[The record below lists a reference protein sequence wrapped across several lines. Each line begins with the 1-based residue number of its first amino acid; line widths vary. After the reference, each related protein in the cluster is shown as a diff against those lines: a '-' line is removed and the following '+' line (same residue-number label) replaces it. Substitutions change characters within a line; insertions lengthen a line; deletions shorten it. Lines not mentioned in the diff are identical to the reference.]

1 MRRRDVF
8 ARALAATFAL
18 VAAAAGVAAIAIAL
32 GLGDREPLEVK
43 VARITSEA
51 SALAMP
57 ARDPLSWRAS
67 RRRDFEVRAAIG
79 ASHVV
84 YEKSPGG
91 VSASAERTIAYRD
104 EIEAAA
110 KRHGVDPDTLEA
122 MIFLESAGRP
132 DVIAGPTP
140 ESASGLGQI
149 IPSTATDVLG
159 MSVDLPTSIAL
170 TQQIASASTPE
181 QAQRLR
187 DARAAID
194 QRFDPAAAIEGAAT
208 YLEIARERFGADDL
222 AVVSYHMGI
231 GNLETAIQ
239 SFTGASQGT
248 PIGEVVASAE
258 LSYAELFFD
267 SGLSENAR
275 TYEFLAG
282 LGDESS
288 QYLWKVRASEEILDR
303 YRTDP
308 EGLDATAALATA
320 KATLEEVFHPEN
332 ETEVFDSP
340 DEIEDAIDDGDL
352 VPLPNEPA
360 LGWEP
365 DRDIG
370 ELAKELDEEPA
381 LYRALRPEALATLTY
396 LAELVRKES
405 NAAAPLQLTSAV
417 RDREYQE
424 LLVGVNPEATA
435 EYSLHTTG
443 WSFDIRRDY
452 ESKRQANA
460 FQFVLDRLRSLALL
474 DYAVEPGAIHVT
486 VSNRARELLAD

>member
-1 MRRRDVF
+1 MFV
-8 ARALAATFAL
+8 RAVGATL
-18 VAAAAGVAAIAIAL
+18 LLAAAAIAVAAIAIAL
-32 GLGDREPLEVK
+32 GLGDREPLELR
-43 VARITSEA
+43 VARITNEA
-51 SALAMP
+51 SALAAP
-57 ARDPLSWRAS
+57 ERDPLSWAP
-67 RRRDFEVRAAIG
+67 RRREEFEARAATG
-79 ASHVV
+79 ASHVI

-91 VSASAERTIAYRD
+91 VVASAKRTSAYR
-104 EIEAAA
+104 EQIEAAA
-110 KRHGVDPDTLEA
+110 GRHGVDPDTLEA

-132 DVIAGPTP
+132 YAMAGPTP
-140 ESASGLGQI
+140 EAASGLGQI
-149 IPSTATDVLG
+149 IPSTATDLLG
-159 MSVDLPTSIAL
+159 MSVDLPASIAL
-170 TQQIASASTPE
+170 TEKIARAKTSE
-181 QAQRLR
+181 QAERLR
-187 DARAAID
+187 AERTAID
-194 QRFDPAAAIEGAAT
+194 QRFDPAAAIEGSAT

-231 GNLETAIQ
+231 GNLETAIR
-239 SFTGASQGT
+239 SFTGAGDRA
-248 PIGEVVASAE
+248 PIAEVVAAEE

-267 SGLSENAR
+267 SGPSEHAK

-303 YRTDP
+303 YRSDP
-308 EGLDATAALATA
+308 DGLAATAELAVA

-332 ETEVFDSP
+332 ETEVFDSAG
-340 DEIEDAIDDGDL
+340 DLESAIGAGDL

-365 DRDIG
+365 DPDIG
-370 ELAKELDEEPA
+370 ELATELDQPPE
-381 LYRALRPEALATLTY
+381 LYRALRPEALAALTY
-396 LAELVRKES
+396 MARLVRNES
-405 NAAAPLQLTSAV
+405 GAATPLQVTSAV

-424 LLVGVNPEATA
+424 LLVGVNAEATS

-460 FQFVLDRLRSLALL
+460 FQFVLDRLRGLALI

-486 VSNRARELLAD
+486 VSNFGEELLAR

>member
-1 MRRRDVF
+1 M
-8 ARALAATFAL
+8 
-18 VAAAAGVAAIAIAL
+18 I
-32 GLGDREPLEVK
+32 
-43 VARITSEA
+43 
-51 SALAMP
+51 
-57 ARDPLSWRAS
+57 
-67 RRRDFEVRAAIG
+67 
-79 ASHVV
+79 

-91 VSASAERTIAYRD
+91 VSASARRTIAYRD

-110 KRHGVDPDTLEA
+110 GRHGADPDTLEA

-132 DVIAGPTP
+132 YVMAGPTP
-140 ESASGLGQI
+140 EAASGLAQI
-149 IPSTATDVLG
+149 IPSTATDLLG
-159 MSVDLPTSIAL
+159 IPVDLPASIAL
-170 TQQIASASTPE
+170 TEQIAAAKTPE

-187 DARAAID
+187 DQRTAID

-231 GNLETAIQ
+231 GNLETAIR
-239 SFTGASQGT
+239 SFTGASQKT
-248 PIGEVVASAE
+248 PIAEVVASGE
-258 LSYAELFFD
+258 LSYAELYFD
-267 SGLSENAR
+267 SGPSDHAE
-275 TYEFLAG
+275 TYEFLSG

-288 QYLWKVRASEEILDR
+288 QYLWKVRASEEILES
-303 YRTDP
+303 YRSDP
-308 EGLDATAALATA
+308 EALDATAELATA
-320 KATLEEVFHPEN
+320 KATMEEVFHPEN

-340 DEIEDAIDDGDL
+340 DEIESAIDDGEL
-352 VPLPNEPA
+352 LPLPNQPS

-370 ELAKELDEEPA
+370 ELASELDQEPA

-396 LAELVRKES
+396 LAELVRNES
-405 NAAAPLQLTSAV
+405 GAAAPLQVTSAV

-443 WSFDIRRDY
+443 WSFDVRRDY
-452 ESKRQANA
+452 ESKRQASA
-460 FQFVLDRLRSLALL
+460 FQFVLDRLRSLSVL

-486 VSNRARELLAD
+486 VSNRGEELLGG